1 MGKTV
6 RQKWDR
12 TWRRAEAGIVLKEVG
27 TQTLGMDMDRQKATV
42 SEWVTLRPIYKVC
55 ERETVYK

>member
-1 MGKTV
+1 M

-42 SEWVTLRPIYKVC
+42 SEWVTLRPIYKVF